1 MNKGVPGIF
10 QDELGGKIIIEVA
23 ALRAKTYAYLVDGY
37 NDGDNDDDDDDDDD
51 DDYEKK
57 KIIDEK
63 VKGTKK
69 CVIKRK
75 LIFKNYK
82 DCLFNDKTILRS
94 QQGFKS
100 YHHKVYI
107 RSH

>member
-51 DDYEKK
+51 DYEKK

-82 DCLFNDKTILRS
+82 DYLFNDKTILRS